1 MFMCLCLCLW
11 SVYHLSAAAASL
23 ARGVGRY
30 RAHVASGPAHIY
42 EVQATICT
50 IWCIRLFPRF
60 VFKSFLG
67 HLCLIMGK
75 PQIGH
80 FVAANEDF
88 PEFKPPKVVRVGFV
102 GYLTINYLPTH
113 VLPNIILHYTF
124 LHSYI
129 IFQHHLTI
137 NHLPRRVTQHPTT
150 TPILCMR
157 WG

>member
-1 MFMCLCLCLW
+1 MCVTR
-11 SVYHLSAAAASL
+11 SVYHLSATAASL
-23 ARGVGRY
+23 ARGVGEISGTR
-30 RAHVASGPAHIY
+30 RIRSCPHLWGASNNLYNLMHTPFPPFCFY
-42 EVQATICT
+42 E
-50 IWCIRLFPRF
+50 F
-60 VFKSFLG
+60 FLG

-88 PEFKPPKVVRVGFV
+88 PEFKPPKVARVGFV

-124 LHSYI
+124 LHYNI

>member
-1 MFMCLCLCLW
+1 
-11 SVYHLSAAAASL
+11 
-23 ARGVGRY
+23 
-30 RAHVASGPAHIY
+30 
-42 EVQATICT
+42 
-50 IWCIRLFPRF
+50 
-60 VFKSFLG
+60 
-67 HLCLIMGK
+67 MGK

-113 VLPNIILHYTF
+113 VLPNIILHYIF
-124 LHSYI
+124 LHYNI

-157 WG
+157 WGWAEVEQKGCALSFVTHTPTIIPLFLPRSQNVQATQSLQNSSTTNKNPPLDLTRGELHSDPR